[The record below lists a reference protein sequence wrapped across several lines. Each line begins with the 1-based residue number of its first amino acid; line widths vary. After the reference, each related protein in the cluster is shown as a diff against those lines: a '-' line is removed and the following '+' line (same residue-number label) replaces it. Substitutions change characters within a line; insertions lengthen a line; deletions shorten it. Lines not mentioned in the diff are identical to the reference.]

1 MRTFYS
7 LWSIKDS
14 ERGGVSRHHF
24 TPGRD
29 PLQRVWTGP
38 EGWCLLP
45 LWWLRRLS
53 AGTVSIICYK
63 YQPREALPPPL
74 HDVNHRRILLWG
86 FNRPLLSFLWTSD
99 WKRRLVIYIC
109 VYFGVYYHLN
119 SFKMGRDSC
128 NSEMGLAQILRKCY
142 CNYSNKPTWVQMW
155 NRIKKIIAVNI
166 GWHLWE
172 ASTGMNTGDFW
183 PLDIC
188 ATVSARGNLIC
199 RSFSIHTSIHLWRV
213 ALHCSL
219 LWKETH

>member
-99 WKRRLVIYIC
+99 WWAEIHATVRWDWRK
-109 VYFGVYYHLN
+109 
-119 SFKMGRDSC
+119 SC
-128 NSEMGLAQILRKCY
+128 ANVTVTIATSPPESKCGIT
-142 CNYSNKPTWVQMW
+142 S
-155 NRIKKIIAVNI
+155 KISAVNI

-199 RSFSIHTSIHLWRV
+199 RSFSIHTSFHLWRV